1 MWCFFCCRWFG
12 LVDFV
17 VHSVASGV
25 LVDGVA
31 VDVVGVYVEV
41 VVDMVLV
48 VDPVHVTHLEVVV
61 VGDDVPKREHLG
73 ITVLWIFSFGCV
85 TIKCPRRN
93 AQCSLFAARH
103 FRAWLGW
110 LQMMQ
115 LHGM

>member
-1 MWCFFCCRWFG
+1 MWSG

-17 VHSVASGV
+17 VLIVASCV

-31 VDVVGVYVEV
+31 VDVVGVSVEV
-41 VVDMVLV
+41 VVDMVWV
-48 VDPVHVTHLEVVV
+48 VVPVHVTHIEVVV
-61 VGDDVPKREHLG
+61 VDDDVPKREAPG
-73 ITVLWIFSFGCV
+73 DNCSVDFSFGCV
-85 TIKCPRRN
+85 TIKCPKRN